1 MISIWILDVNQ
12 VFLSGFSEGKSSL
25 VGRYDIPYLI
35 ISIRSFIKNKL
46 YYVNKIVYI
55 CNMKSNIQ
63 IIKGIHPGIVLEREL
78 KQRKMGKGRFALS
91 LQEFAQTLVA
101 ITKGKRK
108 MNTSLALKIEHA
120 LGMEEGYFM
129 ILQVYYDIEKEKRK
143 QNADVPD
150 LIRLRPV
157 LFWDTKMEKINWH
170 KQKKAVIKRV
180 FERGND
186 LEKKEIVRF
195 YGEQTVNEI
204 LKNDK

>member
-1 MISIWILDVNQ
+1 
-12 VFLSGFSEGKSSL
+12 
-25 VGRYDIPYLI
+25 
-35 ISIRSFIKNKL
+35 
-46 YYVNKIVYI
+46 
-55 CNMKSNIQ
+55 MKSNIQ
-63 IIKGIHPGIVLEREL
+63 VIKGIHPGIVLEREL
-78 KQRKMGKGRFALS
+78 KQRKLGKGRFALS
-91 LQEFAQTLVA
+91 LQEFPQTIVS

-120 LGMEEGYFM
+120 LDMEEGYFM

-143 QNADVPD
+143 QNTDAPD

-157 LFWDTKMEKINWH
+157 LFWDTKMEKINWN

-186 LEKKEIVRF
+186 LEKKEIIRF